1 MYLTLHVL
9 KMVKYLIDAQ
19 IRGVAGEAL
28 RNELGVVV
36 CIDIPIDIGSI
47 VLCLLCC
54 LVGGAASK
62 VSEFFYC
69 NEPL

>member
-1 MYLTLHVL
+1 VREEMYLTLHVL

-36 CIDIPIDIGSI
+36 CIDIPIDK
-47 VLCLLCC
+47 
-54 LVGGAASK
+54 LV
-62 VSEFFYC
+62 VYYC
-69 NEPL
+69 VFCVV